1 MSTWMVVEDEPDI
14 YDVLLAMFEVWGI
27 EGIAFVDGAEAV
39 NWVEDVDNGTV
50 TGELP
55 ELAILDIRLP
65 EISGPEVGARLRQSS
80 RLGQIA
86 IVLITAY
93 RLTPEEEQAVQAR
106 AQADALM
113 YKPLPQ
119 MEELRRRL
127 AEIISKRQP
136 KAALLS
142 LNMPSAASKALE
154 PVMTSLEPV
163 RLDTDAPEAPSEPR
177 HTEPPRAE
185 RARPELPRIIDPTPT
200 EPRRPDPWSKPAE
213 PPRPEPPRPETP
225 RREAKPD
232 PKPGST
238 GGSSGS
244 HHRSR
249 KPSSNGPFRS

>member
-1 MSTWMVVEDEPDI
+1 MVVEDEPDI

-39 NWVEDVDNGTV
+39 NWIEDVDNGTV

-65 EISGPEVGARLRQSS
+65 EISGPEVGARLRQSG
-80 RLGQIA
+80 RLGQVA
-86 IVLITAY
+86 VVLITAY
-93 RLTPEEEQAVQAR
+93 RLTQDEENAVTAR

-136 KAALLS
+136 KAGLLN
-142 LNMPSAASKALE
+142 LPSVAGKASQPAMNTLE
-154 PVMTSLEPV
+154 PALVEADST
-163 RLDTDAPEAPSEPR
+163 DTASEPI
-177 HTEPPRAE
+177 HAE
-185 RARPELPRIIDPTPT
+185 SSRLEVARPETPRIPEKPPT
-200 EPRRPDPWSKPAE
+200 EPKPSQGWAKPA
-213 PPRPEPPRPETP
+213 PEPPRPAPT
-225 RREAKPD
+225 RRETKPD
-232 PKPGST
+232 PKNTGTGGTGST
-238 GGSSGS
+238 

-249 KPSSNGPFRS
+249 KSSSDPYRS